1 MNQSM
6 NGFGLVTGVTPI
18 VLSQAILLHT
28 REQDGGKA
36 AGQDVVYATVHPV
49 QNFGSEARPNLQI
62 AAGTALTRE
71 GIMAMFGMLAKQLT
85 LNVDYLPEGVLSIS
99 ADHMIWWVPACER
112 NVFFNNVELGKR
124 GAKVPHPPLLF
135 VVVKDQWYVFA
146 LDKNERPKPDAK
158 LFYAPYFNVYDNG
171 GICIGS
177 AAVPKGIAANAIPQ
191 WEAAFF
197 DSAFTHVNGEV
208 KKSSHQRGEYAMWK
222 ELLDGAYTAFPTEY
236 LVPMKA
242 TVAILLKSLRK
253 ILGVAE

>member
-6 NGFGLVTGVTPI
+6 NGFGLVTGETPI

-28 REQDGGKA
+28 REQEGRKA
-36 AGQDVVYATVHPV
+36 VGEDVVYATVHPI
-49 QNFGSEARPNLQI
+49 QNFGTEARPNFQI
-62 AAGTALTRE
+62 AAGTPLTRE
-71 GIMAMFGMLAKQLT
+71 GIMAMFAKLAKQLT

-124 GAKVPHPPLLF
+124 AAKVPHPPLLF
-135 VVVKDQWYVFA
+135 VVVKGQWYVFA
-146 LDKNERPKPDAK
+146 LDKNERPKPDTT
-158 LFYAPYFNVYDNG
+158 LFHAPYFNVYDDG

-197 DSAFTHVNGEV
+197 DSEFTHTNGGM
-208 KKSSHQRGEYAMWK
+208 KKSSHPRGEYAMWK
-222 ELLDGAYTAFPTEY
+222 ELLDGAYAAFPSEY
-236 LVPMKA
+236 LVPTKA
-242 TVAILLKSLRK
+242 SIASLLKSLRK
-253 ILGVAE
+253 TLGVVE